1 MEEKNRKPK
10 GYWKNKKNVL
20 KESKQFS
27 NRTEFKKKSGNA
39 YESARKNRWLDE
51 MIWLNNDN
59 GKHPKG
65 YWKNEK
71 NIMHEARK
79 YSNKKEFKE
88 KNLTAFL
95 MTYKYG
101 FNEKMDWLVR
111 QKQHKKHHWN
121 YENIKNEAIKYNTKT
136 EFFKGNQTAYRAAL
150 KLGIID
156 DFFLNDYIQY

>member
-1 MEEKNRKPK
+1 
-10 GYWKNKKNVL
+10 
-20 KESKQFS
+20 
-27 NRTEFKKKSGNA
+27 
-39 YESARKNRWLDE
+39 
-51 MIWLNNDN
+51 
-59 GKHPKG
+59 
-65 YWKNEK
+65 
-71 NIMHEARK
+71 MHEARK

-101 FNEKMDWLVR
+101 FNEKMDWLVG

-136 EFFKGNQTAYRAAL
+136 EFFKRNQTAYRAAL
-150 KLGIID
+150 KLGVID